1 MILSINRRHKQM
13 YGTMNKGLVHL
24 LEFWFT
30 KGKVAMDEYLKQM
43 DEIEKKQ
50 EEDQQKRQ
58 AKIARNE
65 EIARIKAKYYHQ
77 ETDRD
82 RDFENAS

>member
-1 MILSINRRHKQM
+1 M

-50 EEDQQKRQ
+50 EEDQ
-58 AKIARNE
+58 
-65 EIARIKAKYYHQ
+65 
-77 ETDRD
+77 
-82 RDFENAS
+82 